1 MEQKQTINNVT
12 GQEINAELATFQDS
26 LKLLR
31 GILDIQCI
39 NGNWN
44 SNPYMH
50 GLANGMILALSL
62 FGDKPPEYL
71 APPEVW
77 LCDIPK
83 SESES

>member
-31 GILDIQCI
+31 GILDIH
-39 NGNWN
+39 NWN

-62 FGDKPPEYL
+62 FDDKPPEYL
-71 APPEVW
+71 VPPKVW

-83 SESES
+83 VASER

>member
-1 MEQKQTINNVT
+1 MIANNNVT
-12 GQEINAELATFQDS
+12 DPEINVDLLVTFQDS
-26 LKLLR
+26 LKMLR
-31 GILDIQCI
+31 EILNIQCI

-71 APPEVW
+71 VPPETW

-83 SESES
+83 VASGS

>member
-26 LKLLR
+26 LKALR
-31 GILDIQCI
+31 GMLDIQCS

-44 SNPYMH
+44 FNPYMH
-50 GLANGMILALSL
+50 GLANGMILALSQ
-62 FGDKPPEYL
+62 FDDKRPEYL
-71 APPEVW
+71 VPPEVW

-83 SESES
+83 VASGS

>member
-1 MEQKQTINNVT
+1 MIANNNVT
-12 GQEINAELATFQDS
+12 DPEINVDLLVTFQDS
-26 LKLLR
+26 LKMLR
-31 GILDIQCI
+31 EILNIQCI

-62 FGDKPPEYL
+62 FDDKPPEYL
-71 APPEVW
+71 VPPKVW

-83 SESES
+83 VASER